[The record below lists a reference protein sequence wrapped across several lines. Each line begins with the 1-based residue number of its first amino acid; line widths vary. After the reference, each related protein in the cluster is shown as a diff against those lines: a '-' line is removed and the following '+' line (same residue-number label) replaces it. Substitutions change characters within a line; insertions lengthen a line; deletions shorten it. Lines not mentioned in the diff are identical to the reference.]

1 MGDEKRFS
9 HSTVRRAMAHV
20 AVEVGLRNPRAERG
34 PPAPSTRL
42 IGVNARVALEVALVK
57 VLEEGGTFLLIE
69 RLVVGSWQPDIEH
82 VLDGQ
87 FDL

>member
-1 MGDEKRFS
+1 
-9 HSTVRRAMAHV
+9 
-20 AVEVGLRNPRAERG
+20 
-34 PPAPSTRL
+34 L

-82 VLDGQ
+82 VLDSQ